1 MKESVIEET
10 PFAIIDSKKN
20 DTMHF
25 VTPSFD
31 TIKVW
36 HCVQCGRKY
45 DKHHSTKVRI
55 MLYPGVY
62 KVYFAKS
69 GYCPEC
75 AKKHEH
81 DVSPDM
87 VALNFL
93 PVSRDVYE
101 HHSGELGNNKF
112 GEVIETY
119 RDGSHTACCL

>member
-1 MKESVIEET
+1 MKESIIEET
-10 PFAIIDSKKN
+10 PYAIINNKKN

-36 HCVQCGRKY
+36 HCVQCGKKY
-45 DKHHSTKVRI
+45 DKHHSTKARV

-62 KVYFAKS
+62 KVYSAKS

-75 AKKHEH
+75 AELHEH

-87 VALNFL
+87 VALSML

-101 HHSGELGNNKF
+101 HRSGELGNNKF

>member
-10 PFAIIDSKKN
+10 PYAIIDNKKN

-25 VTPSFD
+25 VTPSFR

-36 HCVQCGRKY
+36 HCVQCGKKY
-45 DKHHSTKVRI
+45 DKHHSTKIRV

-62 KVYFAKS
+62 KIYSAKS

-101 HHSGELGNNKF
+101 HHSGETGMQKF

-119 RDGSHTACCL
+119 ADGRREVCGL